1 MFERMLLESVV
12 RSNTDGGA
20 ATPLP
25 ASTSVDPNPS
35 ADADFD
41 MPLDDDLDS
50 IDVGPSADAGSGAG
64 HGGSGEALGVQPVAP
79 APLSPTAPAQ
89 PIPATTVAQPAPQAP
104 AQPGPQP
111 SPQAPAQPAQTGE
124 AGQAAG
130 QPKDFLTQ
138 LSESREAMVEAL
150 TERFAI
156 SEEDAELLQTQ
167 PEAVLPRMAANIMFE
182 AISSVHKQIQE
193 FVPSII
199 ERHMKVMKAQMEAE
213 NAFYEKW
220 PGLKG
225 LDEEKSTRLNGII
238 KAYNAANPNQPRE
251 RRIEEI
257 GALAH
262 QIMGIPL
269 PVAAA
274 PPKRPKAAP
283 PFQPANGGLPGTAQ
297 TAVDDDPWAGFDLP
311 NSG

>member
-20 ATPLP
+20 APPLP
-25 ASTSVDPNPS
+25 ASTGVDPNPG

-50 IDVGPSADAGSGAG
+50 IDVGPSADVGAAGSGAP
-64 HGGSGEALGVQPVAP
+64 EALGGVPAAP
-79 APLSPTAPAQ
+79 ASPTAVPAAQ
-89 PIPATTVAQPAPQAP
+89 PIPATTVAQPAQPAP
-104 AQPGPQP
+104 GQQP
-111 SPQAPAQPAQTGE
+111 SPQPAQPAP
-124 AGQAAG
+124 AAG
-130 QPKDFLTQ
+130 QQGGEAAPKDFLTQ
-138 LSESREAMVEAL
+138 LSESREAMVDAL
-150 TERFAI
+150 SERFAI

-199 ERHMKVMKAQMEAE
+199 ETHMKVMKAQMEAE
-213 NAFYEKW
+213 TAFYEKW

-225 LDEEKSTRLNGII
+225 LDAEKTSRLGGII
-238 KAYNAANPNQPRE
+238 KAYNAANPNQPRD

-262 QIMGIPL
+262 QIMGIPV

-274 PPKRPKAAP
+274 PKRKPAQQA
-283 PFQPANGGLPGTAQ
+283 FQPANGGLPGTAQ